1 MSNLN
6 FNNAALDNYL
16 NLLTKLSKQAKLY
29 IIDKLQSSLEIK
41 PDKQGQDSLYGT
53 WKSEKSGNQIFE
65 EIRNSRTFKNRSN
78 SF

>member
-1 MSNLN
+1 MNNLN

-29 IIDKLQSSLEIK
+29 IIDKLQNSLESSSN
-41 PDKQGQDSLYGT
+41 KQEDNSLFGT
-53 WKSEKSGNQIFE
+53 WKSEKSGNQICE
-65 EIRNSRTFKNRSN
+65 EIRKSHTFRNREN